1 MRLLLDTHTA
11 LWAVDTKG
19 LLPPHI
25 VEVLTD
31 ARNDVFV
38 STVTIWEIAIK
49 SALRRHTG
57 KLPVPSA
64 EALFKFREAGFQLL
78 DVTPEHA
85 VAVESL
91 PLLHADPFDRLLIAQ
106 ALSEPMRLV
115 SRDRQIVMYSDTFL
129 TW

>member
-1 MRLLLDTHTA
+1 LRLLLDTHTA
-11 LWAVDTKG
+11 LWAVDTQG

-25 VEVLTD
+25 VEALTD
-31 ARNDVFV
+31 VRNTVFV

-49 SALRRHTG
+49 SALRRHAG
-57 KLPVPSA
+57 KLPVSSG

-78 DVTPEHA
+78 DITPEHA
-85 VAVESL
+85 LAVEGL
-91 PLLHADPFDRLLIAQ
+91 PLLHADPFDRLLVAQ
-106 ALSEPMRLV
+106 ALSEPIRLV